1 MRVVFILVLSLLF
14 TAVGVRHASANPVVL
29 KIQERDIYINMGHE
43 SGLAV
48 DSLVTLQHVI
58 EATHPVT
65 GNRVR
70 DTFPLGLMRVITVG
84 PKTAVVRASSK
95 LFHRV
100 QVGDEVSLASDP
112 IEHVD
117 PWTVPRQSIVV
128 GPAQDAKGHWKREV
142 KRAESQVAAER
153 EVHGVWQATL
163 GQPLSNRVQLWRNYL
178 ERNPESR
185 YQAPVQRTL
194 RELEARIASEEKIAD
209 VSPEER
215 AANAALR
222 RLSVLTNR
230 HFEED
235 SVFHDAPHRGYAG
248 EAVPLALLV
257 PYPRRI
263 LKSWLYVRTMGEESY
278 EVQPMGKDGDGYL
291 RAVVA
296 GAQVVAPGI
305 EYFVEALEVGTDD
318 PRPIL
323 GNSARPK
330 RVAVDASARET
341 PPDRE
346 GHSRVTLFTD
356 YVDFD
361 GPSTSYD
368 QYIHAEV
375 DFMYRFF
382 QPIYS
387 LRLGF
392 GTISGIGGP
401 KDVIDLGQDCMLDG
415 EYRCRRVGYNY
426 AFTEL
431 EERFSDIF
439 AVMLRVQWGSAYQDR
454 APMEGVGREF
464 FDAFGVRGRIRLGRE
479 RASNLVLGASTTQRL
494 GNMYEGAFTWDVIPK
509 FPVVLA
515 VQVTDQPVLEDFG
528 VRLISDVG
536 WRYVDWVYPS
546 LRIAYQARDIDHA
559 GLSAGVAANFDW

>member
-1 MRVVFILVLSLLF
+1 MRIVFILMLSFALQLVS
-14 TAVGVRHASANPVVL
+14 AAHVNANPVVL
-29 KIQERDIYINMGHE
+29 EIQKNDIYINMGYE
-43 SGLAV
+43 DGLALN
-48 DSLVTLQHVI
+48 SLVTLQHVI

-65 GNRVR
+65 NERVR
-70 DTFPLGLMRVITVG
+70 DTFPLGLMRVVNVG
-84 PKTAVVRASSK
+84 PKTSVVRAGAK
-95 LFHRV
+95 LFQRV
-100 QVGDEVSLASDP
+100 RVGDEVSLASEPVD
-112 IEHVD
+112 HVD
-117 PWTVPRQSIVV
+117 PWSIPRRSATRQPVQN
-128 GPAQDAKGHWKREV
+128 ANDHWKREV
-142 KRAESQVAAER
+142 KGAEARVAAER
-153 EVHGVWQATL
+153 EIHAVWQATL
-163 GQPLSNRVQLWRNYL
+163 GQPLQTRIALWQDYVQK
-178 ERNPESR
+178 NPKSR
-185 YQAPVQRTL
+185 YRELVNRTV
-194 RELEARIASEEKIAD
+194 RELEARMVAEKEITA

-222 RLSVLTNR
+222 HLAILTDSRFEDDSVL
-230 HFEED
+230 
-235 SVFHDAPHRGYAG
+235 HDAPTRGYEG
-248 EAVPLALLV
+248 ESVPLALLLRH
-257 PYPRRI
+257 PER
-263 LKSWLYVRTMGEESY
+263 LTKAWLYVRTRGEDSY

-291 RAVVA
+291 RATIA
-296 GAQVVAPGI
+296 GPQAIAPGI
-305 EYFVEALEVGTDD
+305 EYFIEALEVGLEE

-323 GNSARPK
+323 GSSERPK
-330 RVAVDASARET
+330 RVVIDRSAREE
-341 PPDRE
+341 PPDRV

-368 QYIHAEV
+368 QYLHAEV

-382 QPIYS
+382 QPVYS

-401 KDVIDLGQDCMLDG
+401 KDVIDLGADCTIAG

-426 AFTEL
+426 AFTEI
-431 EERFSDIF
+431 EERFSDIV
-439 AVMLRVQWGSAYQDR
+439 AVMLRVQWGSAYQDQ

-479 RASNLVLGASTTQRL
+479 QASNLVLGVSTTQRL
-494 GNMYEGAFTWDVIPK
+494 GNMFEGAFTWDVIPK

-528 VRLISDVG
+528 VRLISDIG

-559 GLSAGVAANFDW
+559 GLSAGLAANFDW